1 MWTKSFSRYTR
12 ILLVSAAVIIGAQI
26 SISLFESDFR
36 VSIGIFGIFM
46 SLILFGK
53 YPILPVTVI
62 SALCVFFSRTLMHWL
77 RFGSWNPQ
85 SYFPEMFFYLVYGI
99 LFFHYCRKNDYELSM
114 YSLPW
119 MFLFDYLANI
129 TELLTRMDMDA
140 FSFQSQAG
148 VLLVALLR
156 TALAGLFLF
165 CLSHYKFSLLSAEH
179 ARRYQNLLLLISEL
193 NGEVVLMQKGTRM
206 IEDTMSTAYR
216 LYHDMSERNIDESL
230 TRTALQIARDVHEIK
245 KDYNLIVRGLS
256 SSMELNSENDGMSL
270 DDILTILKSSL
281 DASLPKGK
289 RLFFNIQLEEN
300 LYTQN
305 HYLLLS
311 IFRNLFNNAIEAA
324 DGNSVELSVRQS
336 STDSSYVIE
345 VEDHGPGID
354 PEDMEQIFEPGFS
367 TKINYET
374 GEVNRGLGLSLVK
387 DFIELR
393 LGGTIQVASVPGKTV
408 FTLTIP
414 KEKWSGL

>member
-1 MWTKSFSRYTR
+1 M
-12 ILLVSAAVIIGAQI
+12 
-26 SISLFESDFR
+26 
-36 VSIGIFGIFM
+36 
-46 SLILFGK
+46 
-53 YPILPVTVI
+53 
-62 SALCVFFSRTLMHWL
+62 
-77 RFGSWNPQ
+77 N
-85 SYFPEMFFYLVYGI
+85 
-99 LFFHYCRKNDYELSM
+99 
-114 YSLPW
+114 
-119 MFLFDYLANI
+119 
-129 TELLTRMDMDA
+129 A

-156 TALAGLFLF
+156 TALAGLLLF

-193 NGEVVLMQKGTRM
+193 NGEVVLMQKGTHM

-216 LYHDMSERNIDESL
+216 LYHDMSKRNIDESL

-256 SSMELNSENDGMSL
+256 SSMKVNSENDGMSL

-289 RLFFNIQLEEN
+289 RLSFNIQLEEN

-324 DGNSVELSVRQS
+324 DGIWSSFLSVNPPRILLMLLKLKIMGPESIRRIWNKFLNLVFPQRSITNRRGQS
-336 STDSSYVIE
+336 
-345 VEDHGPGID
+345 
-354 PEDMEQIFEPGFS
+354 
-367 TKINYET
+367 
-374 GEVNRGLGLSLVK
+374 
-387 DFIELR
+387 
-393 LGGTIQVASVPGKTV
+393 GTWP
-408 FTLTIP
+408 
-414 KEKWSGL
+414 

>member
-53 YPILPVTVI
+53 YPVLPVTVI

-85 SYFPEMFFYLVYGI
+85 SYFPEI
-99 LFFHYCRKNDYELSM
+99 LFFLDCRKNDYELST

-129 TELLTRMDMDA
+129 TELLSRMGMDA

-156 TALAGLFLF
+156 TALAGLLLF

-193 NGEVVLMQKGTRM
+193 NGEVVLMQKGTHM

-256 SSMELNSENDGMSL
+256 SSMKVNSENDGMSL

-289 RLFFNIQLEEN
+289 RLSFNIQLEEN

-311 IFRNLFNNAIEAA
+311 IFRNLFNNAIEATN
-324 DGNSVELSVRQS
+324 GNLVELSVRQS

-387 DFIELR
+387 DFIEFR
-393 LGGTIQVASVPGKTV
+393 LGGTIRVTSVPGKTV

>member
-85 SYFPEMFFYLVYGI
+85 SYFPEMFFYLVYGV
-99 LFFHYCRKNDYELSM
+99 LFFLYCRKNDYELSM

-129 TELLTRMDMDA
+129 TELLTRRGMDA

-156 TALAGLFLF
+156 TALAGLLLF

-216 LYHDMSERNIDESL
+216 LYHDMSERNIDEFL

-281 DASLPKGK
+281 DASLPKGNDFFLIYNWRK
-289 RLFFNIQLEEN
+289 IYIHRTIIFCSQSSAIFSTMRLKQQTEIRSSF
-300 LYTQN
+300 
-305 HYLLLS
+305 
-311 IFRNLFNNAIEAA
+311 
-324 DGNSVELSVRQS
+324 LSVNPPR
-336 STDSSYVIE
+336 ILLMLLKLK
-345 VEDHGPGID
+345 IMD
-354 PEDMEQIFEPGFS
+354 PELIRRIWNKFLNRVFPQRSI
-367 TKINYET
+367 TKPARSI
-374 GEVNRGLGLSLVK
+374 GDLDL
-387 DFIELR
+387 
-393 LGGTIQVASVPGKTV
+393 A
-408 FTLTIP
+408 
-414 KEKWSGL
+414 W

>member
-1 MWTKSFSRYTR
+1 MWTKNFSRYTR
-12 ILLVSAAVIIGAQI
+12 ILLVSATVIIGAQI

-46 SLILFGK
+46 SLILFGE
-53 YPILPVTVI
+53 YPILPVTLI
-62 SALCVFFSRTLMHWL
+62 SAVCVSLSRALMHWL
-77 RFGSWNPQ
+77 RLGTWEPQ
-85 SYFPEMFFYLVYGI
+85 AYFPEMLFYLVYGI
-99 LFFHYCRKNDYELSM
+99 LFYLYCRKKDYELTL

-119 MFLFDYLANI
+119 LFLFDYLANM
-129 TELLTRMDMDA
+129 TELLTRMSLEA
-140 FSFQSQAG
+140 FSLQSQAG

-156 TALAGLFLF
+156 TAIAGLLLF

-193 NGEVVLMQKGTRM
+193 NGEVILMQKGTRM
-206 IEDTMSTAYR
+206 IEDTMSKAYR
-216 LYHDMSERNIDESL
+216 LFHDMSDQQLDESL
-230 TRTALQIARDVHEIK
+230 TRTALQVARDVHEIK

-256 SSMELNSENDGMSL
+256 SSMEVNSENDGMSL
-270 DDILTILKSSL
+270 DDILAILKSSL
-281 DASLPKGK
+281 DASLPAGK
-289 RLFFNIQLEEN
+289 HLTFNVTLEEN

-311 IFRNLFNNAIEAA
+311 IFRNLFNNAIEAE
-324 DGNSVELSVRQS
+324 SSSQVCLSVRQS
-336 STDSSYVIE
+336 STESSYIIE

-387 DFIELR
+387 DFIEIR
-393 LGGTIQVASVPGKTV
+393 LGGTIRVSSVPGQTI

>member
-53 YPILPVTVI
+53 YPVLPVTVI

-99 LFFHYCRKNDYELSM
+99 LFFLYCRKNDYELSM

-129 TELLTRMDMDA
+129 TELLSRMGMDA

-156 TALAGLFLF
+156 TALAGLLLF

-193 NGEVVLMQKGTRM
+193 NGEVVLMQKGTHM

-245 KDYNLIVRGLS
+245 KDYNLIVRGLY
-256 SSMELNSENDGMSL
+256 SSMKVNSENDGMSL

-281 DASLPKGK
+281 MHPFQKGND
-289 RLFFNIQLEEN
+289 FFLIYNWRKIYIHRTIIFCSQSSAIFSTMQLKQQTE
-300 LYTQN
+300 TW
-305 HYLLLS
+305 S
-311 IFRNLFNNAIEAA
+311 SF
-324 DGNSVELSVRQS
+324 LSVNPPR
-336 STDSSYVIE
+336 ILLMLLKLKIM
-345 VEDHGPGID
+345 GPESIRRIWNKFLNLVF
-354 PEDMEQIFEPGFS
+354 PQRSI
-367 TKINYET
+367 TKPARSI
-374 GEVNRGLGLSLVK
+374 GDLAL
-387 DFIELR
+387 
-393 LGGTIQVASVPGKTV
+393 A
-408 FTLTIP
+408 
-414 KEKWSGL
+414 W

>member
-53 YPILPVTVI
+53 YPVLPVTVI

-85 SYFPEMFFYLVYGI
+85 SYFPEMFFYLIYGV
-99 LFFHYCRKNDYELSM
+99 LFFLYCRKNDYDLSM

-119 MFLFDYLANI
+119 MFLFDYLA
-129 TELLTRMDMDA
+129 
-140 FSFQSQAG
+140 S

-156 TALAGLFLF
+156 TALAGLLLF

-193 NGEVVLMQKGTRM
+193 NGEVVLMQKGTHM

-256 SSMELNSENDGMSL
+256 SSMKVNSENDGMSL

-289 RLFFNIQLEEN
+289 RLSFNIQLEEN

-324 DGNSVELSVRQS
+324 DGNLVELSVRQS

-387 DFIELR
+387 DFIEFR
-393 LGGTIQVASVPGKTV
+393 LGGTIRVTSVPVKTV

>member
-1 MWTKSFSRYTR
+1 
-12 ILLVSAAVIIGAQI
+12 
-26 SISLFESDFR
+26 
-36 VSIGIFGIFM
+36 
-46 SLILFGK
+46 
-53 YPILPVTVI
+53 
-62 SALCVFFSRTLMHWL
+62 
-77 RFGSWNPQ
+77 
-85 SYFPEMFFYLVYGI
+85 
-99 LFFHYCRKNDYELSM
+99 
-114 YSLPW
+114 
-119 MFLFDYLANI
+119 
-129 TELLTRMDMDA
+129 MDA

-156 TALAGLFLF
+156 TALAGLLLF

-193 NGEVVLMQKGTRM
+193 NGEVVLMQKGTHM

-256 SSMELNSENDGMSL
+256 SSMKVNSENDGMSL

-289 RLFFNIQLEEN
+289 RLSFNIQLEEN

-311 IFRNLFNNAIEAA
+311 IFRNLFNNAIEATN
-324 DGNSVELSVRQS
+324 GNLVELSVRQS

-354 PEDMEQIFEPGFS
+354 PEDMEQIFEQRSSMYRVSWPWDSALSMG
-367 TKINYET
+367 TMMLRRR
-374 GEVNRGLGLSLVK
+374 NRPRSPRCPSRCPSSGCRTWSPAGNAP
-387 DFIELR
+387 R
-393 LGGTIQVASVPGKTV
+393 TV
-408 FTLTIP
+408 RTRARR
-414 KEKWSGL
+414 